1 MVQNFK
7 FSFIICSCKSK
18 ENIIFA
24 HNFIL
29 KQNTNQAT
37 HCLHF
42 HLSIFFFVEGLG
54 TSNQLQSILTL
65 IVQTIVSAVLGA
77 FSKQQQG
84 ALKVSL

>member
-1 MVQNFK
+1 MVENLVL
-7 FSFIICSCKSK
+7 ICCKSK
-18 ENIIFA
+18 EIIIFA

-37 HCLHF
+37 CCLDY
-42 HLSIFFFVEGLG
+42 HLSIVFLVKGLG
-54 TSNQLQSILTL
+54 TSNQLKSILTL

-77 FSKQQQG
+77 FSKHQQG